1 MNSQQTDMID
11 ISKAFKLIASSALLS
26 LAVSMNASAYSLD
39 FDRTTTLNGSL
50 QNTRDFGI
58 ASGDCNQVGNT
69 QGDCLGG
76 VAGTIGMSDDN
87 FGSGSTGTFHNADP
101 DTVVFTFGIF
111 AKNTGLLDTG
121 GTLTGLGFFLPS
133 DYKIEG
139 TDDSGFSDN
148 TGAHTGSVLISDAQ
162 NVTWTVRAFAL
173 ATDDTVSGCNE
184 KAGDCDVDDQYADME
199 LFSGPLSLHS
209 QNSNNSNSG
218 VFVDF
223 GFCASNKNNNCNGSP
238 KDGIP
243 AGSAGAFVLEF
254 VSTTSPTAPAPNIQS
269 IFDFASSDGTFWCAR
284 WRETD
289 TDGEG
294 SDHACGRVRG
304 EPAVPEP
311 AVAGLSLLG
320 LSACLIG
327 FSRRRRGAKYA
338 LVAG

>member
-1 MNSQQTDMID
+1 MNSQQTVMID
-11 ISKAFKLIASSALLS
+11 IFKAFKLIASSALLS
-26 LAVSMNASAYSLD
+26 LAVSLNASAYSLD

-76 VAGTIGMSDDN
+76 VAGTIGMSDVD
-87 FGSGSTGTFHNADP
+87 FGNQETFHNADP

-111 AKNTGLLDTG
+111 AKNTGLDATG

-133 DYKIEG
+133 GYEIEG
-139 TDDSGFSDN
+139 TNDAGFSDN
-148 TGAHTGSVLISDAQ
+148 TGGHTGSVQISDAQ

-173 ATDDTVSGCNE
+173 ETDDTVSGCNE
-184 KAGDCDVDDQYADME
+184 KAGDCGVNDQYAGME

-238 KDGIP
+238 NDGIP

-284 WRETD
+284 WRETG